1 MGIKLD
7 SLAQGQGDE
16 YRKNILKMGEWL
28 LFRAVNAFLHLDFL
42 YKWSGLSYVFNK
54 YCDKVHKFSWSVI
67 SQRRLV
73 FQQQQVNLQSDA
85 LSDQTADD
93 DSM

>member
-7 SLAQGQGDE
+7 SLAQGQGDD

-28 LFRAVNAFLHLDFL
+28 LFRAVNAFLHLDFF

-54 YCDKVHKFSWSVI
+54 YCDKVHRFSWSVI
-67 SQRRLV
+67 SQRKLL
-73 FQQQQVNLQSDA
+73 FLKQQESLQSGA
-85 LSDQTADD
+85 AADQNAEDE
-93 DSM
+93 SM